1 MSGGKFTSIG
11 ETASGVEHH
20 GSTPIQCRE
29 CNRSLYKRNFDV
41 PDPVLNQCHVPG
53 AVEIADRC
61 RPTLSDDSV
70 LLAEIDH
77 PLAAELHRRRLR

>member
-41 PDPVLNQCHVPG
+41 PNPVLYQRDVTGTVHVASVG
-53 AVEIADRC
+53 GRAFGDHGVV
-61 RPTLSDDSV
+61 LSQK
-70 LLAEIDH
+70 DH
-77 PLAAELHRRRLR
+77 PFPAELHGSSP